1 MRLFRVLDLEKFQL
15 MRNNQHDDHPKLV
28 HLAVALGRLCRAHRR
43 LCQSRIGRSEFRFR
57 HAHPHVP
64 LSNRELHKSEA
75 SRYISRMSTV
85 KEIEA
90 AIPKLPPTEL
100 AELRAWFDDYFKKVS
115 GELEKVRQSRLQAA
129 CESANRD
136 AALNREIEAWQ
147 SFDDAMPSEVS

>member
-1 MRLFRVLDLEKFQL
+1 
-15 MRNNQHDDHPKLV
+15 
-28 HLAVALGRLCRAHRR
+28 
-43 LCQSRIGRSEFRFR
+43 
-57 HAHPHVP
+57 
-64 LSNRELHKSEA
+64 
-75 SRYISRMSTV
+75 MSTV